1 MSVEDVHDQC
11 KFCTKLKNYA
21 ELNLQSYKET
31 NSDDYEYDD
40 EYFEDEVGSEIDKG
54 EKEIHKAK
62 ILK

>member
-1 MSVEDVHDQC
+1 MSAEDDHDQC

-31 NSDDYEYDD
+31 NSDDYDD
-40 EYFEDEVGSEIDKG
+40 EYLEDEVGAYIDEG
-54 EKEIHKAK
+54 EKVIHKAK